1 VEQGSIEMK
10 VISVLRFLIGLV
22 FLCFFATQHAFGEAS
37 RAEGF
42 VKLPPGATI
51 AVMPLDIELYSLSAG
66 GIPEPQAEWTA
77 KAHENL
83 SRAFREKPFANIEFI
98 SVGDDNDAEIE
109 PLNRLHGAVG
119 SAIVLHHTLA
129 TYALPSKQGKLD
141 WSLGD
146 TCGKLKTK
154 TGAQYALFS
163 YVRDSYA
170 SGERVAA
177 IVVGLI
183 FGVGLQGG
191 VQTGYASLVDI
202 DTGQIVWFNRLA
214 RARGDLRDFKNAQES
229 LNALLEGFPN

>member
-1 VEQGSIEMK
+1 MK
-10 VISVLRFLIGLV
+10 VISVLRFPIGLV
-22 FLCFFATQHAFGEAS
+22 FLCFVTTQHAFGEAS

-42 VKLPPGATI
+42 VKLPAGATI

-66 GIPEPQAEWTA
+66 GIPEPKAEWTA

-98 SVGDDNDAEIE
+98 SVGDENDAEIE

-129 TYALPSKQGKLD
+129 TYALPSKHGKLD

-146 TCGKLKTK
+146 TCSKLKTK

-183 FGVGLQGG
+183 FGVGLPGG

-202 DTGQIVWFNRLA
+202 DTGQIVWFNRLV